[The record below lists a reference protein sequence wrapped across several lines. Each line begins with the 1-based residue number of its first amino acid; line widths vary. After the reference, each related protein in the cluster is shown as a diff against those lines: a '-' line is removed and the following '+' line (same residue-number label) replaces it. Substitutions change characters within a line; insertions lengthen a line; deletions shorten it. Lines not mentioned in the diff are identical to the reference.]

1 MVRELHASI
10 DNSELR
16 QLKIA
21 AIEGDTNISSILRAL
36 VRLFLSDKT
45 LRKRV
50 LAAAEPERRGRPR
63 KETV

>member
-10 DNSELR
+10 DNKELR
-16 QLKIA
+16 ELKFA

-50 LAAAEPERRGRPR
+50 LAAAEPDRRGRPR
-63 KETV
+63 KEAG